1 MSQKKNRRFRARA
14 NSNPQV
20 RSIAKRTNQWEY
32 VLCDHYT
39 RFEVKIL
46 NLVCLHQLVNRGMAE
61 LVKGRIARLKPK
73 YKLESAELHPNGQ
86 PKIVALPIEERWEQG
101 SSSATEAVCRALWL
115 LTKAP
120 QWGVTLRFTIAHKEA
135 AEAARVEA
143 IVDETQSWGLPAA
156 KPVRIAASWD

>member
-1 MSQKKNRRFRARA
+1 MSQKKTRRRTRTQRNAKLRA
-14 NSNPQV
+14 
-20 RSIAKRTNQWEY
+20 IASHTEQWEY
-32 VLCDHYT
+32 VLCDLYT
-39 RFEVKIL
+39 RHEVKIL

-86 PKIVALPIEERWEQG
+86 PKIVALPVEERWEQG

-156 KPVRIAASWD
+156 RPVRIAASWD